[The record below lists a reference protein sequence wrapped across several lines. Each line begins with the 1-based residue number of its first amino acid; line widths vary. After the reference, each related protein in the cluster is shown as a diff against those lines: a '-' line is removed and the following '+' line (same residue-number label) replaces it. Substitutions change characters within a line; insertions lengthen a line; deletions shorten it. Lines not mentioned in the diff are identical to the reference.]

1 VQFFYLA
8 LNLVNLKIDF
18 DMAQIKIVL
27 LDDSGTEITT
37 RFYDLSNNL
46 EQLHDMEREIE
57 SLRPSILGD
66 ITHDLLDQA
75 QVSDE
80 KKE

>member
-1 VQFFYLA
+1 
-8 LNLVNLKIDF
+8 
-18 DMAQIKIVL
+18 MAQIKIVL
-27 LDDSGTEITT
+27 LDDFGEEIQT

-46 EQLHDMEREIE
+46 EQLNDMEREIE

-66 ITHDLLDQA
+66 ITHDLLAQA
-75 QVSDE
+75 QSSDE